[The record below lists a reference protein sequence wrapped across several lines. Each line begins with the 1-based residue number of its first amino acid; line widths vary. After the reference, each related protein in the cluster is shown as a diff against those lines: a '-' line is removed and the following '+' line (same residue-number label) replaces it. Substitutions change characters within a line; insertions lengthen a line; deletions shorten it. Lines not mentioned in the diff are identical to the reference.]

1 MGNNVLVVDDCRTT
15 RKIVSLYLNNA
26 GFKTIAAANG
36 VEAIEKL
43 VSSEV
48 DIIISD
54 LNMPQMDGAGL
65 VEWVRSNPSYRDIP
79 FIILTTENDNIRKSD
94 LIQKGASAFL
104 SKPITK
110 ENLVEEVTRILERC
124 NYVRFQD

>member
-1 MGNNVLVVDDCRTT
+1 MGKNILVVDDCRTT

-26 GFKTIAAANG
+26 GYKTIAAANG

-79 FIILTTENDNIRKSD
+79 FIILTTENDNLRKSD

-104 SKPITK
+104 TKPITK
-110 ENLVEEVTRILERC
+110 ENLVEEVNRILERC
-124 NYVRFQD
+124 GYVRF

>member
-1 MGNNVLVVDDCRTT
+1 MGKNILVVDDCRTT
-15 RKIVSLYLNNA
+15 RKIVSLYLSSA
-26 GFKTIAAANG
+26 GYKTIAAGNG

-79 FIILTTENDNIRKSD
+79 FIILTTENDNLRKSE

-110 ENLVEEVTRILERC
+110 DNLVEEVTRISERC
-124 NYVRFQD
+124 NYVRF

>member
-1 MGNNVLVVDDCRTT
+1 MVKNILVVDDCRTT

-26 GFKTIAAANG
+26 GYKTIAAGNG

-79 FIILTTENDNIRKSD
+79 FIILTTENDNLRKSE
-94 LIQKGASAFL
+94 LIRKGASAFL

-110 ENLVEEVTRILERC
+110 ENLVEEVTRISERC
-124 NYVRFQD
+124 GYVRF

>member
-1 MGNNVLVVDDCRTT
+1 MGKNILVVDDCRTT

-26 GFKTIAAANG
+26 GYKTIAAGNG

-79 FIILTTENDNIRKSD
+79 FIILTTENDNLRKSD

-104 SKPITK
+104 TKPITK
-110 ENLVEEVTRILERC
+110 ENLVEEVNRILERC
-124 NYVRFQD
+124 GYVRF

>member
-1 MGNNVLVVDDCRTT
+1 MVKNILVVDDCRTT

-26 GFKTIAAANG
+26 GYKTIAAANG

-79 FIILTTENDNIRKSD
+79 FIILTTENDNLRKSE
-94 LIQKGASAFL
+94 LIRKGASAFL

-110 ENLVEEVTRILERC
+110 ENLVEEVTRISERC
-124 NYVRFQD
+124 NYVRF

>member
-1 MGNNVLVVDDCRTT
+1 MGKNVLVVDDCRTT

-26 GFKTIAAANG
+26 GFKTIAAGNG

-43 VSSEV
+43 VSSVV

-79 FIILTTENDNIRKSD
+79 FIILTTENDNLRKSD

-104 SKPITK
+104 TKPITK
-110 ENLVEEVTRILERC
+110 ENLVEEVNRILERC
-124 NYVRFQD
+124 GYVRF

>member
-1 MGNNVLVVDDCRTT
+1 MGKNILVVDDCRTT

-26 GFKTIAAANG
+26 GYKTIAAGNG

-79 FIILTTENDNIRKSD
+79 FIILTTENDNLRKSE

-110 ENLVEEVTRILERC
+110 ENLVEEVTRISERC
-124 NYVRFQD
+124 NYVGF

>member
-1 MGNNVLVVDDCRTT
+1 MVKNILVVDDCRTT

-65 VEWVRSNPSYRDIP
+65 VEWVRSNHSYRDIP
-79 FIILTTENDNIRKSD
+79 FIILTTENDNLRKSE
-94 LIQKGASAFL
+94 LIRKGASAFL

-110 ENLVEEVTRILERC
+110 ENLVEEVTRISERC
-124 NYVRFQD
+124 GYVRF

>member
-1 MGNNVLVVDDCRTT
+1 MGKNVLVVDDCRTT
-15 RKIVSLYLNNA
+15 RKIVSLYLNSA
-26 GFKTIAAANG
+26 GYKTIAAGNG

-79 FIILTTENDNIRKSD
+79 FIILTTENDNLRKSE
-94 LIQKGASAFL
+94 LIRKGASAFL

-124 NYVRFQD
+124 NYVRF

>member
-1 MGNNVLVVDDCRTT
+1 MGKNILVVDDCRTT

-26 GFKTIAAANG
+26 GYKTIAAGNG

-79 FIILTTENDNIRKSD
+79 FIILTTENDNLRKSE

-110 ENLVEEVTRILERC
+110 ENLVEEVTRISERC
-124 NYVRFQD
+124 GYVRF

>member
-1 MGNNVLVVDDCRTT
+1 MGKNVLVVDDCRTT
-15 RKIVSLYLNNA
+15 RKIVSLYLNSA
-26 GFKTIAAANG
+26 GYKTIAAGNG

-79 FIILTTENDNIRKSD
+79 FIILTTENDNLRKSD

-104 SKPITK
+104 TKPITK
-110 ENLVEEVTRILERC
+110 ENLVEEVNRILERC
-124 NYVRFQD
+124 GYVRF

>member
-1 MGNNVLVVDDCRTT
+1 MVKNVLVVDDCRTT

-26 GFKTIAAANG
+26 GYKTITAGNG

-79 FIILTTENDNIRKSD
+79 FIILTTENDNLRKSE
-94 LIQKGASAFL
+94 LIRKGASAFL

-110 ENLVEEVTRILERC
+110 ENLVEEVTRISERC
-124 NYVRFQD
+124 GYVRF

>member
-15 RKIVSLYLNNA
+15 RKIVSLYLNSA
-26 GFKTIAAANG
+26 GYKTIAAGNG

-79 FIILTTENDNIRKSD
+79 FIILTTENDNLRKSE

-110 ENLVEEVTRILERC
+110 ENLVEEVTRISERC
-124 NYVRFQD
+124 NYVRFKD

>member
-1 MGNNVLVVDDCRTT
+1 MGKYVLVVDDCRTT

-26 GFKTIAAANG
+26 GYRTIAAGNG

-48 DIIISD
+48 DVIVSD
-54 LNMPQMDGAGL
+54 LNMPQMDGSAL
-65 VEWVRSNPSYRDIP
+65 IEWVRSNPSYRNIP
-79 FIILTTENDNIRKSD
+79 LVILTTEKDDLRKSE
-94 LIQKGASAFL
+94 LIRNGATAFL

-110 ENLVEEVTRILERC
+110 ENLVEEVTRILEGC
-124 NYVRFQD
+124 SYVRSED